1 MKTIAYENNSTLCF
15 TKKHKNLY
23 PHMFLREYNIT
34 NEMNYY
40 NWKGISHTY
49 VFIYNLCHFAI
60 ETVQSFKCS
69 SSKD

>member
-34 NEMNYY
+34 NELLQL
-40 NWKGISHTY
+40 KGYKSYIC
-49 VFIYNLCHFAI
+49 IYL
-60 ETVQSFKCS
+60 
-69 SSKD
+69 